1 MIRVLLAEDMH
12 MVRGALAALLE
23 LESDIGVVAEVD
35 NGPAI
40 LPAARASRPD
50 VAVIDIGLPGMDG
63 LTAASALRE
72 ALPEC
77 RTLIL
82 TGIGRP
88 ANLSRALA
96 AKVSGFLLKD
106 APPEQLADAVR
117 RVAAGL
123 RVIDPKLAV
132 AALDLG
138 ESPLT
143 GREAE
148 ILGLAAE
155 GLPAA
160 DIAARLCLSA
170 GTVRNNLT
178 AAVTKLGARNRL
190 DAVRIATEAGW
201 L

>member
-23 LESDIGVVAEVD
+23 LESDIDVVAEVD